1 MKNSPY
7 YCPGRGANP
16 RPPSRTPRLHNKQGV
31 PHPTSSAIVM
41 FVEVQTHGFT
51 AQSFGFKGR
60 LLNHIVGLLLD
71 WHQAQTAMHTAMHL
85 CIAVWAWYQSSLL
98 PKQIIAII
106 HDLMLNCFPV
116 VTYVIVCGFISN
128 IKQK

>member
-1 MKNSPY
+1 
-7 YCPGRGANP
+7 
-16 RPPSRTPRLHNKQGV
+16 
-31 PHPTSSAIVM
+31 M
-41 FVEVQTHGFT
+41 FVEIQTHGFT

-60 LLNHIVGLLLD
+60 LL
-71 WHQAQTAMHTAMHL
+71 
-85 CIAVWAWYQSSLL
+85 

-106 HDLMLNCFPV
+106 HDLMLNCLPV